1 MFVHRE
7 NFLQKNP
14 QPAEEIIQ
22 TASLLKRHALAAPF
36 IKAFEAQEKGST
48 TDLMTIQ
55 YRDNEAIYVQAQKD
69 RVTVFFST
77 SFKDETDTVF
87 GKVFLQV

>member
-1 MFVHRE
+1 
-7 NFLQKNP
+7 
-14 QPAEEIIQ
+14 
-22 TASLLKRHALAAPF
+22 
-36 IKAFEAQEKGST
+36 
-48 TDLMTIQ
+48 MTIQ